1 MIELI
6 KINKQFNGQKILI
19 DLDLTIKRGSIISII
34 GPSGIG
40 KSTLLRCIK
49 GLEKID
55 NGEIK
60 IDGKIAIQPNLNDWI
75 RSKLKISAQ
84 TENIFDKIGYVFQ
97 DLYLF
102 SNFTVYENIDLPLK
116 IIRKTP
122 KANRGEIIRDLLN
135 MMELSDKADSYPTSL
150 SGGQQQRIAIA
161 RTLAMNPEA
170 ILFDEPTSA
179 LDNELKAKA
188 FKLIKNLAKQKNI
201 AIVIVTHETELAKK
215 YSDSVYELKNGK
227 LILTNKF

>member
-60 IDGKIAIQPNLNDWI
+60 IDGKLAIQPNLNDWI

-215 YSDSVYELKNGK
+215 YSDKVYELKNGK
-227 LILTNKF
+227 LKLTTN

>member
-122 KANRGEIIRDLLN
+122 KANRGEIILDLLN

>member
-60 IDGKIAIQPNLNDWI
+60 IDGKLAIQPNLNDWI